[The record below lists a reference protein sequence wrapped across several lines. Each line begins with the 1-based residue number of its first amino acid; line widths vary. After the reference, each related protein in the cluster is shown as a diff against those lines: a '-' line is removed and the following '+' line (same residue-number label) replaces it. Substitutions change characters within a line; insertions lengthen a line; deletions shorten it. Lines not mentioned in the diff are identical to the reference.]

1 MDSGLP
7 IVHARRP
14 RAVVGRRGAAGACAT
29 AAPSRK
35 AQGSGQVSVVSLEA
49 VGGGSVG
56 DVDILVAAVPV
67 PVIIGGSRI
76 IAQVLRG
83 RVA

>member
-1 MDSGLP
+1 MCTPRGREGATQLDLG
-7 IVHARRP
+7 P
-14 RAVVGRRGAAGACAT
+14 RADF
-29 AAPSRK
+29 APHRELPSHH
-35 AQGSGQVSVVSLEA
+35 
-49 VGGGSVG
+49 G